1 MALADDLKST
11 VQQIFNSQWTTADGN
26 VVPDTNSLQ
35 LGNDAVKLTGVVLYA
50 DLVDSTL
57 LVDKFPPWFAAEVYK
72 SFLHCAAKIIRSEG
86 GEITAYDGDRVMAV
100 YIHDTKNTA
109 AARSALKI
117 NHAVR
122 KIITSPRRQI
132 P

>member
-50 DLVDSTL
+50 DLVDS
-57 LVDKFPPWFAAEVYK
+57 
-72 SFLHCAAKIIRSEG
+72 
-86 GEITAYDGDRVMAV
+86 
-100 YIHDTKNTA
+100 
-109 AARSALKI
+109 
-117 NHAVR
+117 
-122 KIITSPRRQI
+122 
-132 P
+132 